1 MGLLTKP
8 MYHWKYDIMN
18 KEQWGDGNAT
28 ETAHGNDRRFGPRG
42 TFFEKTGSQ
51 AVDDTM
57 KQEYAV
63 WMDIIDCVIS
73 SVN

>member
-1 MGLLTKP
+1 MGSVARISRCTVISSRFHS
-8 MYHWKYDIMN
+8 M
-18 KEQWGDGNAT
+18 G
-28 ETAHGNDRRFGPRG
+28 FGPVYIMIMVILWK
-42 TFFEKTGSQ
+42 KTGSQ

>member
-1 MGLLTKP
+1 MIMVIL
-8 MYHWKYDIMN
+8 WK
-18 KEQWGDGNAT
+18 
-28 ETAHGNDRRFGPRG
+28 
-42 TFFEKTGSQ
+42 KTGSQ